1 MSAVAENTV
10 VSQES
15 PVQQEQQQQEQQQ
28 QQQQPQQGQQVNLL
42 ELPVTNENEALN
54 VMVNFL
60 HLAQK
65 RGSFAIA
72 ESAKIYD
79 CVKIFQRQ
87 Q

>member
-15 PVQQEQQQQEQQQ
+15 PVQQP
-28 QQQQPQQGQQVNLL
+28 PQQGQQVDLMKM
-42 ELPVTNENEALN
+42 PVTNENEALN

-60 HLAQK
+60 HLAQR
-65 RGSFAIA
+65 RGAFAIA
-72 ESAKIYD
+72 ESSKIYD
-79 CVKIFQRQ
+79 CVKIFQKEAPQ

>member
-10 VSQES
+10 VSEES
-15 PVQQEQQQQEQQQ
+15 PVQQEQ

-65 RGSFAIA
+65 RGCFAIA
-72 ESAKIYD
+72 ESAKIFE
-79 CVKIFQRQ
+79 CVKVFTKQ

>member
-10 VSQES
+10 VSEQS
-15 PVQQEQQQQEQQQ
+15 PVQQEQE
-28 QQQQPQQGQQVNLL
+28 QQQPQQGQQVNLL

-60 HLAQK
+60 HLAQR
-65 RGSFAIA
+65 RGAFAIA
-72 ESAKIYD
+72 ESSKIYD
-79 CVKIFQRQ
+79 CVKLFQKQ

>member
-15 PVQQEQQQQEQQQ
+15 PVQQRSQD
-28 QQQQPQQGQQVNLL
+28 PQQGQQVNLL

-60 HLAQK
+60 HLAQR
-65 RGSFAIA
+65 RGAFAIA
-72 ESAKIYD
+72 EAAKVYD
-79 CVKIFQRQ
+79 CVKIFQKQ

>member
-10 VSQES
+10 VSEES
-15 PVQQEQQQQEQQQ
+15 PVQQQ
-28 QQQQPQQGQQVNLL
+28 QQQQVNLL
-42 ELPVTNENEALN
+42 EMPVTNENEALN

-60 HLAQK
+60 HLAQR
-65 RGSFAIA
+65 RGAFAIA

-79 CVKIFQRQ
+79 CVKIFQKQPQ

>member
-15 PVQQEQQQQEQQQ
+15 PVQQGQP
-28 QQQQPQQGQQVNLL
+28 QQPQQGQQVDLMKM
-42 ELPVTNENEALN
+42 PVTNENEALN

-60 HLAQK
+60 HLAQR
-65 RGSFAIA
+65 RGAFAIA
-72 ESAKIYD
+72 ESSKIYD
-79 CVKIFQRQ
+79 CVKVFQKEAPQ

>member
-15 PVQQEQQQQEQQQ
+15 PVQQGQPQQ
-28 QQQQPQQGQQVNLL
+28 QQGQQVDLL
-42 ELPVTNENEALN
+42 KMSVTNENEALN

-60 HLAQK
+60 HLAQR
-65 RGSFAIA
+65 RGAFAIA
-72 ESAKIYD
+72 ESSKIYD
-79 CVKIFQRQ
+79 CVKIFQKEPQ

>member
-10 VSQES
+10 VSDQS
-15 PVQQEQQQQEQQQ
+15 PVQQE
-28 QQQQPQQGQQVNLL
+28 QQQPQQGQQVNLL

-65 RGSFAIA
+65 RGCFAIA
-72 ESAKIYD
+72 ESAKIFE
-79 CVKIFQRQ
+79 CVKIFTKQ